1 MPMQNGKYVSPTWV
15 NGQAPALSAT
25 ELNAMT
31 QTIENNQVAT
41 VSISLPANGWSASG
55 DNFTQ
60 VVTIAGAG
68 ANSKIDLQPDAAT
81 IAALIE
87 AGTLGLY
94 IQNNNGVFTAYAI
107 AAAPTTALTIQAT
120 ITEVV

>member
-15 NGQAPALSAT
+15 NGQPPALNAT

-31 QTIENNQVAT
+31 QTIENNQVST
-41 VSISLPANGWSASG
+41 VSITLSANGWNSSG

-87 AGTLGLY
+87 SGTLGLY

-107 AAAPTTALTIQAT
+107 AAAPTTALTAQAT